1 MELMRRTNGNW
12 LPSLLE
18 DIFEDNV
25 IENKFKN
32 LRSLPAVNIEE
43 LEDKYSLELAAPGK
57 SKKDFNIELD
67 NDLLTISSETRED
80 NKTEDKERNF
90 TRREF
95 SYESFKRSFTLPE
108 SIDTSKIKANYRNGV
123 LIVDLP
129 KREEAKTQP
138 KRIIDIS

>member
-1 MELMRRTNGNW
+1 MELMKRTNGNW

-18 DIFEDNV
+18 DIFEDNN
-25 IENKFKN
+25 IQRRLTTMN
-32 LRSLPAVNIEE
+32 SLPAVNIEE
-43 LEDKYSLELAAPGK
+43 KEDKYSLEMAAPGK

-67 NDLLTISSETRED
+67 NDLLTISSEVKEE
-80 NKTEDKERNF
+80 NQTEDKERNF

-108 SIDTSKIKANYRNGV
+108 TIDTSKIKATYKNGV
-123 LIVDLP
+123 LTLDLP

-138 KRIIDIS
+138 KRMIDIS